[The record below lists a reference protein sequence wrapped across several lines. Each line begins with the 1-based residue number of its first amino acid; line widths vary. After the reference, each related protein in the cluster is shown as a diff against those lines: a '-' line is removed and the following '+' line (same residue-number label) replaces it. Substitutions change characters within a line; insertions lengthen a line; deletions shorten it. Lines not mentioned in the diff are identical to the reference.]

1 MGKSKKS
8 KKDKSPDDKK
18 TSFYQFGTKPSDKQ
32 KKKKGFEFQK
42 SNYGKIREEP
52 TTKGF
57 MNSDLQKRNRER
69 RRIKNLKAYKES
81 QKKIDAKNQRH
92 RMEISQAE
100 WEEKWEK
107 IFGKKKFDSA
117 NPYGDDDF
125 AAPIENEKK

>member
-1 MGKSKKS
+1 MENLYGYGKRIMARR
-8 KKDKSPDDKK
+8 KDKKPKKNDPDRKVP
-18 TSFYQFGTKPSDKQ
+18 TFYQTDTKPSDKQ

-42 SNYGKIREEP
+42 SNYGKVREEP
-52 TTKGF
+52 TIEGF
-57 MNSDLQKRNRER
+57 YKSNLQKRNKER

-107 IFGKKKFDSA
+107 IFRPK
-117 NPYGDDDF
+117 
-125 AAPIENEKK
+125 EKK

>member
-1 MGKSKKS
+1 MENLYGYGKRIMARR
-8 KKDKSPDDKK
+8 KDKKPIKNDPDRKVP
-18 TSFYQFGTKPSDKQ
+18 TFYQTDTKPSDKQ

-42 SNYGKIREEP
+42 SNYGKVREEP
-52 TTKGF
+52 TIEGF
-57 MNSDLQKRNRER
+57 YKSNLQKRNKER

-107 IFGKKKFDSA
+107 IFRPK
-117 NPYGDDDF
+117 
-125 AAPIENEKK
+125 EKK

>member
-1 MGKSKKS
+1 MENLYGYGKRIMAWRKAKKP
-8 KKDKSPDDKK
+8 KKVEKK
-18 TSFYQFGTKPSDKQ
+18 KAPTFYQTDTKPSDKQ

-52 TTKGF
+52 TIEGF
-57 MNSDLQKRNRER
+57 YKSDLQKRNKER

-100 WEEKWEK
+100 WEEKWQK
-107 IFGKKKFDSA
+107 IFRPK
-117 NPYGDDDF
+117 
-125 AAPIENEKK
+125 EKK

>member
-1 MGKSKKS
+1 MENLYGYGKRIMARR
-8 KKDKSPDDKK
+8 KDKKPIKNDPDRKVP
-18 TSFYQFGTKPSDKQ
+18 TFYQTDPKPSDKQ

-52 TTKGF
+52 TIEGF
-57 MNSDLQKRNRER
+57 YKSNLQKRNKER

-107 IFGKKKFDSA
+107 IFRPK
-117 NPYGDDDF
+117 
-125 AAPIENEKK
+125 EKK